1 MSKQLEQ
8 LLIERNSDP
17 VKKVAIERRLRYN
30 DSTGKIIDWSHVNA
44 TTVWDEPYLVI
55 QDDTLVYPI
64 RQKVEQGVI
73 VDVDTTI
80 YVYWRSTP
88 AVTLENNPYFV
99 IESYNEKGI

>member
-80 YVYWRSTP
+80 YVYWRSAP